1 MKKISSLLLMVAL
14 LVSCHTNKQVS
25 GPVITN
31 DPYEAVDWDDV
42 FRLKSSL
49 HVHTVNSTIEHGL
62 EEGTTVTPAEQIARY
77 EELGYDVLAIT
88 DHDFVTY
95 PWSEYGK
102 ADSPMISIKGNEFSK
117 NDNFCA
123 YFCDWLDLPGQGPE
137 KTVGFE
143 ESIEQVSKAGG
154 IIYLA
159 HPMRSGDIKN
169 AEFSAKVFRH
179 YPQVYGME
187 VLNVGQFERN
197 NSIELWDQL
206 LTELL
211 PERQVWGT
219 SSDDAHSVRKAG
231 YGWTIFLTTER
242 SEAAVKDAL
251 KNGNFFFSTSKI
263 VDTVPKLKETPTI
276 TSIVHDTSARTLTI
290 SATDYER
297 VEWTSMGAVV
307 AVGET
312 ISYASVEGVDK
323 YLRATVYGPGGATF
337 TQPWTVEIQ

>member
-1 MKKISSLLLMVAL
+1 MRKILSLLLFCAVL
-14 LVSCHTNKQVS
+14 ISCRQVKSTS
-25 GPVITN
+25 GVTITN
-31 DPYEAVDWDDV
+31 DPYEAVDWDSV

-49 HVHTVNSTIEHGL
+49 HVHTVNSTIEHGV

-88 DHDFVTY
+88 DHDYVTY

-102 ADSPMISIKGNEFSK
+102 EDSPMISIKGNEFSK

-143 ESIEQVSKAGG
+143 ESIKQVSAEGG

-169 AEFSAKVFRH
+169 AEFSAMIFRA

-197 NSIELWDQL
+197 NSSFIDRAQSRYIRCCSALSAASPVQPFFSRCGQSVGKYIKFARL
-206 LTELL
+206 LRIVASKSAL
-211 PERQVWGT
+211 
-219 SSDDAHSVRKAG
+219 
-231 YGWTIFLTTER
+231 
-242 SEAAVKDAL
+242 SEALSHLKSAV
-251 KNGNFFFSTSKI
+251 
-263 VDTVPKLKETPTI
+263 
-276 TSIVHDTSARTLTI
+276 
-290 SATDYER
+290 
-297 VEWTSMGAVV
+297 
-307 AVGET
+307 
-312 ISYASVEGVDK
+312 
-323 YLRATVYGPGGATF
+323 
-337 TQPWTVEIQ
+337 

>member
-1 MKKISSLLLMVAL
+1 MRKILLFLCAGL
-14 LVSCHTNKQVS
+14 FVSCIGNQSTS
-25 GPVITN
+25 GVVITN
-31 DPYEAVDWDDV
+31 DPYEGINWENVH
-42 FRLKSSL
+42 RLKSAL

-88 DHDFVTY
+88 DHDYVTY
-95 PWSEYGK
+95 PWSDYGK

-123 YFCDWLDLPGQGPE
+123 YFCDWLDLPGKGPE

-143 ESIEQVSKAGG
+143 QSIRKVSEAGG

-169 AEFSAKVFRH
+169 ADFSAEILRK
-179 YPQVYGME
+179 YPQIYGIE

-197 NSIELWDQL
+197 NSIELWDKL

-231 YGWTIFLTTER
+231 YGWTIFLTNER
-242 SEAAVKDAL
+242 TEAAVKDAL
-251 KNGNFFFSTSKI
+251 MNGNSFFSTPKI
-263 VDTVPKLKETPTI
+263 VETVTANKVTPTI
-276 TSIVHDTSARTLTI
+276 TSIVHDKKQRTLTI
-290 SATDYER
+290 AATDYKR
-297 VEWTSMGAVV
+297 IEWTSMGQVV
-307 AVGET
+307 ATGET
-312 ISYASVEGVDK
+312 INYASVEGVDK
-323 YLRATVYGPGGATF
+323 YIRATVYGLGGATF
-337 TQPWTVEIQ
+337 TQPWTVAIK